1 MLTIATKF
9 KLIFLLTS
17 ALMMSTI
24 AGGLA
29 GPVATMLDNDR
40 TGSAF
45 EVPPLNHHTPAF

>member
-9 KLIFLLTS
+9 KLVFLLTS

-29 GPVATMLDNDR
+29 GPAAIIVDNDR
-40 TGSAF
+40 TAF
-45 EVPPLNHHTPAF
+45 ADPGLNHKTPAL